1 MKNQLPYIVLTF
13 VLAATAAFFSAC
25 TGGQTIKGYTVVTG
39 GDVHRGAALIGQ
51 YRCGACHIIPGIANA
66 RGNVGPP
73 LLYFADRTFVGGEVP
88 NNPQNLIQWIQS
100 PKSIEPG
107 TAMPDLGVT
116 EQQAR
121 DIAAYLYTLR

>member
-1 MKNQLPYIVLTF
+1 MKKHAPELVLLACLATVCAMLP
-13 VLAATAAFFSAC
+13 AC
-25 TGGQTIKGYTVVTG
+25 TGGTTVSGFTVATG
-39 GDVHRGAALIGQ
+39 GDVHRGAELISQ
-51 YRCGACHIIPGIANA
+51 YRCGACHIIPGIPDA

-73 LLYFADRTFVGGEVP
+73 LIYFAERTFVGGEVP
-88 NNPQNLIQWIQS
+88 NKPQNLIQWIQS

>member
-1 MKNQLPYIVLTF
+1 MNNRVPHWVA
-13 VLAATAAFFSAC
+13 VSVVAAICAIFAGC
-25 TGGQTIKGYTVVTG
+25 TGGQTTNGYTVATG
-39 GDVHRGAALIGQ
+39 GDIHRGAALISQ
-51 YRCGACHIIPGIANA
+51 YRCGSCHIIPGIPDA

-73 LLYFADRTFVGGEVP
+73 LLYFGDRTFVGGEVP
-88 NNPQNLIQWIQS
+88 NTPPNLIQWIQS